1 MEIAAGTGTNA
12 PELVTPL
19 LCRVGMRQGMGLSGK
34 LHRDSAGITCSA
46 VTAIDPSQCSH
57 GMFGNVGLGNLSEH
71 HLKRVILF
79 SCSNAKRIS
88 RRTGRCWRGAGAEPH
103 QTSAGWA
110 RPCHPQAARGH
121 FRGCSREWQGR
132 LVCLGWGAGHILASR
147 SWKLVQHPRG
157 VGCRGEM

>member
-71 HLKRVILF
+71 HLKLVILF

-88 RRTGRCWRGAGAEPH
+88 RRTGRCWRGA
-103 QTSAGWA
+103 TSDISGLGTPVSPSGGPGTFSGLLSRVAGS
-110 RPCHPQAARGH
+110 PCVPGLGSRAHPG
-121 FRGCSREWQGR
+121 F
-132 LVCLGWGAGHILASR
+132 
-147 SWKLVQHPRG
+147 
-157 VGCRGEM
+157 